1 MRKAQ
6 VPFSQTLM
14 ALSKQDASL
23 AEKDTVVVSWIQV
36 A

>member
-6 VPFSQTLM
+6 VPFRQTLM
-14 ALSKQDASL
+14 ALSEQDASL
-23 AEKDTVVVSWIQV
+23 AEKDVVVSWLQL